1 MTRHDQGSV
10 ECRLRE
16 DAGRIRAQVSPAL
29 RARIDAA
36 WHAVSKSPAA
46 LRRPSPRRVQPSSWW
61 ASGLTGVAAA
71 LLIIV
76 LIDRNG
82 EETVAPP
89 AAEFPVTAEPPALP
103 DRFGHL
109 ELNARTAELTAP
121 LEQELENL
129 RADLERARRNVE
141 RDLRSTF

>member
-1 MTRHDQGSV
+1 MTGHDPGSV

-16 DAGRIRAQVSPAL
+16 DAGRIRTQVSPAL

-36 WHAVSKSPAA
+36 WHAVSRSPAA
-46 LRRPSPRRVQPSSWW
+46 LRTSSPRRVQLSSWW

-71 LLIIV
+71 LLII
-76 LIDRNG
+76 LLLDRNG
-82 EETVAPP
+82 EETIAPL
-89 AAEFPVTAEPPALP
+89 AAEYPVQPPALP

-129 RADLERARRNVE
+129 QADLERARRNVE